1 MSWDQSDF
9 SLIKEIHLRLEVT
22 EETHWFRSLLK
33 QIVSWWILKR
43 ILNVESCDFT
53 VTPAFSTVPSDIRY
67 FEILS
72 TYFHNFSTPP
82 SCIFFFGL
90 PLMFP
95 QMQLC
100 CWHRVVIAGVDISLQ
115 SWNTPLGTGHGSFPH
130 VYPSALGLRSIPVS
144 STTVLVK
151 CTAGTFWLN
160 FLTGHY
166 DFSASV
172 EKWLISGK
180 SSSMHTPVL

>member
-1 MSWDQSDF
+1 MSASILSSEKLRWNACKCNTFEIWAYIFTESKSCGFWIKKQRTMSWDQTDF

-43 ILNVESCDFT
+43 ILNVESCDFI

-90 PLMFP
+90 PVMS
-95 QMQLC
+95 C
-100 CWHRVVIAGVDISLQ
+100 
-115 SWNTPLGTGHGSFPH
+115 
-130 VYPSALGLRSIPVS
+130 LRRCF
-144 STTVLVK
+144 LK
-151 CTAGTFWLN
+151 CGYAAGTELLLQEWTSRFRVGTRRWGQDMAL
-160 FLTGHY
+160 FPMCIHL
-166 DFSASV
+166 
-172 EKWLISGK
+172 L
-180 SSSMHTPVL
+180 